1 MPQPDELDSK
11 KCPPGYTYRKGYTR
25 KMRKKAYTV
34 QRKGQL
40 YNVSIKKNTV
50 EIPPACVKD
59 RESAV
64 KDEQA
69 ALRKGALIKYGYSY
83 KLRDKD
89 RDQALKKAVEAYG
102 KKKVYTKLAT
112 VAKLAKVSQ
121 PKAAAIFARDAKLV
135 KNTM

>member
-1 MPQPDELDSK
+1 MRQPDDAGSK
-11 KCPPGYTYRKGYTR
+11 KCPPGYTFRKGYTR

-64 KDEQA
+64 QDDKA

-83 KLRDKD
+83 KLRDED
-89 RDQALKKAVEAYG
+89 REVALKKAVEAYG
-102 KKKVYTKLAT
+102 KKKVYTKLVA
-112 VAKLAKVSQ
+112 VAKLAKSSQ
-121 PKAAAIFARDAKLV
+121 PKAAKIFARDASLV
-135 KNTM
+135 KNNL

>member
-1 MPQPDELDSK
+1 MRQLDDLDST

-89 RDQALKKAVEAYG
+89 REQALKRAVEAYG
-102 KKKVYTKLAT
+102 KKKVYSKLAA
-112 VAKLAKVSQ
+112 VAKLAKASQ
-121 PKAAAIFARDAKLV
+121 PKAAAIFARDARLV
-135 KNTM
+135 KDNM

>member
-1 MPQPDELDSK
+1 MRQPDDLNSR
-11 KCPPGYTYRKGYTR
+11 KCPSGYTYRKGYTR

-59 RESAV
+59 RQSAI

-89 RDQALKKAVEAYG
+89 RESALRKAVEAYG
-102 KKKVYTKLAT
+102 KKKVYTKLVA
-112 VAKLAKVSQ
+112 VAKLAKSSQ
-121 PKAAAIFARDAKLV
+121 PKAAVIFAKDALLV
-135 KNTM
+135 RNNM